1 MGCKGRKYLH
11 NRKVQG
17 EQRGWGRGGGGADVQ
32 VVASDPECLAKV
44 TGEDGYAP

>member
-1 MGCKGRKYLH
+1 MGCKEGSVSTTEKCRESS
-11 NRKVQG
+11 G
-17 EQRGWGRGGGGADVQ
+17 GWGWGADVQ

>member
-17 EQRGWGRGGGGADVQ
+17 EQRGWGRGGGADVQ